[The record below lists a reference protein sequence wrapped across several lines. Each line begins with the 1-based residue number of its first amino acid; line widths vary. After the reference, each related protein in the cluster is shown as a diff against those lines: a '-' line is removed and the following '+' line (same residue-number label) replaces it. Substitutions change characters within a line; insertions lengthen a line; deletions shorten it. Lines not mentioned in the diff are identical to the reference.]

1 MDLIATVFIKC
12 FYRSALALGAA
23 PSHDMGR
30 CHFYIATI
38 STLTYIA
45 KMDLIFNVSILC
57 FYRSAL
63 APGAAP
69 SLAAAGASLAAAF
82 LEAGMATGDTIVL
95 RRLMALLVEPL
106 AAWDSKSEVRP
117 PVTHTR
123 HSKQPL
129 TAVTLPVTP
138 LFTHMSHSDTFCL
151 PLYVV

>member
-1 MDLIATVFIKC
+1 MQVSTG
-12 FYRSALALGAA
+12 SGGGAI
-23 PSHDMGR
+23 PRWVDV
-30 CHFYIATI
+30 I
-38 STLTYIA
+38 STLTYIT
-45 KMDLIFNVSILC
+45 KIDSTLISNVFQLC

-138 LFTHMSHSDTFCL
+138 FFTHMSHSDTFCL